1 MLLSLTG
8 KRWLISA
15 EHTGNVMDML
25 RRIRQKRGLDTSAHQ
40 VPSWKDP
47 RIYPDSQK
55 AVERVRR
62 AIAEGEKIAIF
73 GDYDCDGVTST
84 AQLVRMFRRHGVE
97 PIVRLPHRVHD
108 GYGLQTQHSDAFSK
122 QEITLLITA
131 DTGIAAHEA
140 VTRAR
145 QQGIDVII
153 LDHHHFSVVPEAFAI
168 LHPALAPLH
177 PEPHPSAAGVTHA
190 FVRAFEH
197 GHPWAD
203 EAIDLV
209 LAAIG
214 TVGDLVP
221 LTGGNRLLVQE
232 GLEAIRRLPDCP
244 LRHLIERVCPDG
256 SVTATD
262 IGWRIAPRINAAG
275 RMDDATDALTAI
287 LEGGPALEKL
297 ETLNSLRQEDT
308 AQAVEKAI
316 LSLGDEANMPPFLC
330 VASATYAHGIV
341 GLIAGKLTERFNRP
355 TLAAC
360 IDGDVCTASLR
371 SPAGYNVVEAL
382 ERSRDL
388 LTRFGGHAQAAGAT
402 FPLDVFLELA
412 QRLEQDAA
420 QRIDAN
426 TIAQELQI
434 DGIIDVQAADL
445 QLHAMI
451 NELAPFGQG
460 NAEPVFM
467 ISGLMLDRIRR
478 VGSSAT
484 HLQARANNLP
494 IIGFN
499 LGNLADEIVDMPVDV
514 ACRIGTNTWNGK
526 TEAQL
531 VVVDIRR
538 SQMTDIRFQHER
550 TATLTSDI

>member
-1 MLLSLTG
+1 
-8 KRWLISA
+8 
-15 EHTGNVMDML
+15 MDTL
-25 RRIRQKRGLDTSAHQ
+25 RRIRQERMLDMPSDH
-40 VPSWKDP
+40 VPSWKNP
-47 RIYPDSQK
+47 HIYPDAQK
-55 AVERVRR
+55 AVKRVRR
-62 AIAEGEKIAIF
+62 AITEGEKIAIF

-140 VTRAR
+140 VDRAR
-145 QQGIDVII
+145 EQGIDVII

-197 GHPWAD
+197 GHPWEH
-203 EAIDLV
+203 EAVDLV
-209 LAAIG
+209 LATIG

-232 GLEAIRRLPDCP
+232 GLEAIRRLPNCP
-244 LRHLIERVCPDG
+244 LKHLIERVCPNG

-297 ETLNSLRQEDT
+297 ETLNSMRQEDT

-316 LSLGDEANMPPFLC
+316 LSLGNEANMPPFLC
-330 VASATYAHGIV
+330 VASATYAHGII
-341 GLIAGKLTERFNRP
+341 GLIAGKLTERFHRP

-402 FPLDVFLELA
+402 FPLDAFMELSK
-412 QRLEQDAA
+412 RLEQDAA
-420 QRIDAN
+420 QRIDAVQN
-426 TIAQELQI
+426 APTLHI
-434 DGIIDVQAADL
+434 DGVIDPHVCDL
-445 QLHAMI
+445 RLYTLI

-460 NAEPVFM
+460 NTEPMFM
-467 ISGLMLDRIRR
+467 IAGLMLDRIRR

-499 LGNLADEIVDMPVDV
+499 LGHLADEIVGIPVDV
-514 ACRIGTNTWNGK
+514 ACRISTNTWNGK

-531 VVVDIRR
+531 VVMDIRR
-538 SQMTDIRFQHER
+538 SQMSDIRYQHEKHSL
-550 TATLTSDI
+550 LTSDI